1 MEWLQSIPALSW
13 VLRVMRGM
21 RGGAVLAAAIVTAF
35 PAEAAKDV
43 RYEQHRIGKAIVSLP
58 SAWTARG
65 PEIPVWLHLHGAP
78 AVIESNFSGFGAPGI
93 LVNITLPGL
102 SKIYADH
109 FADATSFRDLLREL
123 EALLRRVGPD
133 RPWTIGRLT
142 VSSFSAGFGGVRQL
156 LRQPEAFDR
165 VGTLVMADSIYCGYV
180 GDAVLKQVDPELMSG
195 FLRFAGLAAE
205 GEKRLLIT
213 HSRQVPEGYASTT
226 ETADY
231 LIAKLGGERARAEA
245 GAWPGGLRLLT
256 RFARMNF
263 EVLGFDGEA
272 PEDHM
277 RHLRV
282 IGAFWRRVEESKGG
296 K

>member
-1 MEWLQSIPALSW
+1 MRVLQSSIAAA
-13 VLRVMRGM
+13 R
-21 RGGAVLAAAIVTAF
+21 VLALWFGFLLAGGSIPEGRAADATTAI
-35 PAEAAKDV
+35 

-58 SAWTARG
+58 STWTARG

-78 AVIESNFSGFGAPGI
+78 AVIESNFAAFGAPGV
-93 LVNITLPGL
+93 LVNLTLPGL
-102 SKIYADH
+102 SKSYADH
-109 FADATSFRDLLREL
+109 FADAAVFPELWREL
-123 EALLRRVGPD
+123 QALLRRTAPGKA
-133 RPWTIGRLT
+133 WTLGRLT

-165 VGTLVMADSIYCGYV
+165 IGTLVMADSIYCGYG
-180 GDAVLKQVDPELMSG
+180 GDAALKQVDPELMSG

-205 GEKRLLIT
+205 GKKRLLIT

-226 ETADY
+226 ETADF
-231 LIAKLGGERARAEA
+231 LIAKLGGERTRAEP
-245 GAWPGGLRLLT
+245 GEWPGGLRLLT
-256 RFARMNF
+256 RFKRSNF

-282 IGAFWRRVEESKGG
+282 IGALLRRVEESKSGE
-296 K
+296 